1 LRSHAERALRAFG
14 EQGRRC
20 ERKAGPALP
29 PEELEKLAGPN
40 PVRLKFES
48 DAGELSIDLDPA
60 LAPVAVTRMVEL
72 AQAGFFDGMSVH
84 RVVPGFVVQF
94 GDPGGDG
101 YGGVER
107 RALRSEL
114 GPGSFEPGS
123 VGVALSGPDTG
134 SSQIFVTLGS
144 YPHLDGEYT
153 RIGSAGPG
161 WERVVQGDRLKRVR
175 RVPGR

>member
-1 LRSHAERALRAFG
+1 ML
-14 EQGRRC
+14 
-20 ERKAGPALP
+20 
-29 PEELEKLAGPN
+29 
-40 PVRLKFES
+40 
-48 DAGELSIDLDPA
+48 
-60 LAPVAVTRMVEL
+60 EL
-72 AQAGFFDGMSVH
+72 AAAGFFDGMSVH

-114 GPGSFEPGS
+114 GPGAFEKGS
-123 VGVALSGPDTG
+123 AGIALSGPDTG
-134 SSQIFVTLGS
+134 SSQLFITLGS

-161 WERVVQGDRLKRVR
+161 FEQVVLGDRIRRARVSKK
-175 RVPGR
+175 